1 MRIEDIVR
9 LSTKT
14 LSERKLRA
22 LLTIIGIAI
31 GPLALVSIQGVVSG
45 YGNYIV
51 TSIMGL
57 GQNLIVVTPASGY
70 RLTENDLVAMASI
83 EGVEDASPFYTT
95 QGELTVGGE
104 KKTIYVYGV
113 KTEFLFKA
121 LTSLKLEK
129 GVITSSTEL
138 NRGIIG
144 HSVAYSEEE
153 AIYGPGDVL
162 SITVYQLR
170 ENKLTIKKLNIV
182 VDGVLEKYGG
192 AAFLNPDQTVFISME
207 TVERAL
213 GVKEWTGVLIL
224 AESPEVVDQVTA
236 TIRKAWGNQVDV
248 ISFLAIARIASS
260 IISTVNFITFSAS
273 VSAFAV
279 AIAGTAST
287 MITSV
292 MERTREIGVLKALGF
307 SDRDVLLLIIS
318 EGVLMALIGGA
329 IGISLGYLGAQ
340 ILAARGL
347 TISGGSIISMRIE
360 ASPQITPLLA
370 AQTLLL
376 TILVGIIGAI
386 FPAYRAMK
394 IPPAMALKYE

>member
-1 MRIEDIVR
+1 MRIEDVVR

-45 YGNYIV
+45 YGNYII

-70 RLTENDLVAMASI
+70 KLTESDLAAMLSI

-95 QGELTVGGE
+95 QGELTIGGE
-104 KKTIYVYGV
+104 KKTVYVYGI
-113 KTEFLFKA
+113 KMEFLFKA

-129 GVITSSTEL
+129 GAIPPSSEL
-138 NRGIIG
+138 NRGVIG
-144 HSVAYSEEE
+144 HSIAYSDGE
-153 AIYGPGDVL
+153 AAYGLGDVL

-170 ENKLTIKKLNIV
+170 ENRVAVKKLNIV
-182 VDGVLEKYGG
+182 VDGILEKYGG

-207 TVERAL
+207 TAERVL
-213 GVKEWTGVLIL
+213 GVKDWTGILIL

-236 TIRKAWGNQVDV
+236 TIRKAWGNRVDV

-307 SDRDVLLLIIS
+307 SDRDVLVLIIS

-340 ILAARGL
+340 ILASHGL
-347 TISGGSIISMRIE
+347 TISGTPMTIRIE
-360 ASPQITPLLA
+360 ASPEITPLLVL
-370 AQTLLL
+370 QTLLL
-376 TILVGIIGAI
+376 TMFVGIVGAI

-394 IPPAMALKYE
+394 IPPAVALKYE